1 MIEEQSQLESNIEKL
16 QTIISILDKV
26 IIDLDENGR
35 AGNYNMIQESI
46 RLRAEAALK
55 LARLMMREV
64 DN

>member
-55 LARLMMREV
+55 LARLMMKEV
-64 DN
+64 YA